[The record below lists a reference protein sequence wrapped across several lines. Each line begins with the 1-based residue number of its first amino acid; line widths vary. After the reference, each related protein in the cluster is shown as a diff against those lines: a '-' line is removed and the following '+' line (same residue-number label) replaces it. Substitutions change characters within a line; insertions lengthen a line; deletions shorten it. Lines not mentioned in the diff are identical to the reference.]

1 MKHGLQWAGL
11 ALATSGLLAACGS
24 TAAPTATSSGGSGSG
39 GSGAPAAD
47 ATYTKGPAVKAKDG
61 KKLKIG
67 VTFAVYD
74 QFLQTLADGI
84 KARAAENGVEV
95 DVVSAEKSTDKQLG
109 QVENFVTQKYDG
121 IIVIPVDTAATG
133 PMTSKVTAANIP
145 LAYVNR
151 KPANLPANVPYVGS
165 DSIVA
170 GQLEMTELAKQVGN
184 KGNVAILIGDPA
196 NEAATM
202 RTKGCKEIAEK
213 NGMKVVLEQS
223 GNWERDR
230 ALTITE
236 NWLQS
241 GQQIDAIC
249 SNNDDMALGA
259 IKALQNAGKL
269 DKVKVGGVD
278 ATADAL
284 KALKAGQLAVTV
296 FQDAKGQGAA
306 GVDSIVRLYNKE
318 TVPGFVNVPFQPV
331 TKDKADEFAAK

>member
-1 MKHGLQWAGL
+1 MKHGLTWAGV
-11 ALATSGLLAACGS
+11 ALAASGLVAGCGS
-24 TAAPTATSSGGSGSG
+24 TAAPSGGSAGGASG
-39 GSGAPAAD
+39 PAA
-47 ATYTKGPAVKAKDG
+47 AGVTYTKGTPIKPKDG

-74 QFLQTLADGI
+74 QFLQTVADGI

-95 DVVSAEKSTDKQLG
+95 DIVSAEKSTDKQLG

-121 IIVIPVDTAATG
+121 VIVVPVDTAATG
-133 PMTSKVTAANIP
+133 PMTQKATSAEIP
-145 LAYVNR
+145 LVYVNR
-151 KPANLPANVPYVGS
+151 KPANLPEKVPYVGS

-170 GQLEMTELAKQVGN
+170 GQLEMAELAKQVGN
-184 KGNVAILIGDPA
+184 KGNVAVLIGDPA

-202 RTKGCKEIAEK
+202 RTKGCKETAEK

-223 GNWERDR
+223 ANWERDK

-259 IKALQNAGKL
+259 IKALKNAGKL
-269 DKVKVGGVD
+269 DKIKVGGVD
-278 ATADAL
+278 ATSDAL
-284 KALKAGQLAVTV
+284 KALKEGDLAVTV
-296 FQDAKGQGAA
+296 FQDAKGQGAG
-306 GVDSIVRLYNKE
+306 GVDSIVQLYNKE
-318 TVPGFVNVPFQPV
+318 QVPSFVNVPFQAV
-331 TKDKADEFAAK
+331 TKDKAEEFANK